1 MNSTGNVGNFAIGT
15 PGTGGL
21 RGVGASIMGG
31 SGTGHPLVP
40 QVKLSH
46 LRSPTLEDSV
56 MSSNGAYSAMNS
68 GVSFFAH
75 KIYRAHIDK
84 ASLFLSANAINQ
96 LSQTLR
102 RNMVALSEWS

>member
-15 PGTGGL
+15 PGTGGM

-56 MSSNGAYSAMNS
+56 MSSNGAYSAVNS
-68 GVSFFAH
+68 GVIYSLLL
-75 KIYRAHIDK
+75 KIYVERT
-84 ASLFLSANAINQ
+84 
-96 LSQTLR
+96 QTEFCVFTQQTQSIYR
-102 RNMVALSEWS
+102 V

>member
-46 LRSPTLEDSV
+46 LRSPTLEDS
-56 MSSNGAYSAMNS
+56 MISSNGAYSAINS
-68 GVSFFAH
+68 GVRIIILVFSL
-75 KIYRAHIDK
+75 KIYRAHIDR
-84 ASLFLSANAINQ
+84 ASLFH
-96 LSQTLR
+96 
-102 RNMVALSEWS
+102 